1 MPIVFSAAL
10 GHAPGIVAWQQAADP
25 AQRDTLFAG
34 FEQMR
39 LAFEAAGVEQLVL
52 LTSEHW
58 TNFFLDHISPFCVG
72 RGETFKGPVEPW
84 LGLSPST
91 IEGAPALAAQLIEAL
106 HANDIDAGF
115 AYELALDHGS
125 MVPLH
130 FLTPAMK
137 VPIVPVFINT
147 LAAPQPSP
155 RRCAMLGRVLGD
167 VLARSPLRI
176 AVVATGGMSHD
187 PGERNHGFIDEA
199 FDRRFLEQMASGN
212 LEQLCAYSLGDLM
225 AAGAGA
231 VELLAWIALAGAL
244 RSFHGEVIAY
254 EAVKPWATGIGLMV
268 LHANPVLSNHEE
280 S

>member
-25 AQRDTLFAG
+25 AQRDALYAG
-34 FEQMR
+34 FERLR
-39 LAFEAAGVEQLVL
+39 LAFEAAGVEELVL

-58 TNFFLDHISPFCVG
+58 TNFFLDHISPFCIG
-72 RGETFKGPVEPW
+72 RGDAFKGPVEPW
-84 LGLSPST
+84 LGLQPST
-91 IEGAPALAAQLIEAL
+91 IKGCPDLAGRLVETF
-106 HANDIDAGF
+106 HDNDIDVGF

-130 FLTPAMK
+130 FLTPGMD

-155 RRCAMLGRVLGD
+155 RRCAALGRVLGD
-167 VLARSPLRI
+167 VLARSPRRI
-176 AVVATGGMSHD
+176 GVIATGGMSHD
-187 PGERNHGFIDEA
+187 PGERNHGLIDEA
-199 FDRRFLEQMASGN
+199 FDRRFLEQMTSGN
-212 LEQLCAYSLGDLM
+212 LERLAAYQVSDFM

-231 VELLAWIALAGAL
+231 VELLSWVALAGTL
-244 RSFHGEVIAY
+244 QHFHGEVIAY
-254 EAVKPWATGIGLMV
+254 EAVRPWATGIGLML
-268 LHANPVLSNHEE
+268 LHANQVLPNHEE